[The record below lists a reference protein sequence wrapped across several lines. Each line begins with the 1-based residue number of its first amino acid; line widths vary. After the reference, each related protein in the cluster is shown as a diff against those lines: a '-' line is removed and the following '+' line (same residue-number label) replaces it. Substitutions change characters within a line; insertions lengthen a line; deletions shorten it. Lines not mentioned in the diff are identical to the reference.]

1 MENSIEIEQS
11 PDKVNSSGSVPQMW
25 SIQKFSHLWS
35 VMLISILVFVIYA
48 IYLLAAVKLSA
59 QIALLDAFYTA
70 AFFAGLVYALPWSS
84 KFIEFNKSNIL
95 YFIITHLSGAVL
107 ISSLWTGIHYYVFI
121 KSFARPEE
129 LAFYNNIVIWRFII
143 GVLVYLIIQVFVYM
157 LLYYD
162 KVLEKTKHET
172 ELKNLLTEAELKTLK
187 FQINPHFI
195 FNSLNSIAAL
205 TSIEP
210 EKAREMTIMLADF
223 LRSTLSTN
231 LRQTVPLRE
240 EIRQLN
246 LYAQIEKIRF
256 GDKFTY
262 DENVDVSLLES
273 PVPNMIMQPLL
284 ENAIKYGVYEA
295 LEAIEIHLI
304 VSKADG
310 FLLLTMEN
318 DFEDDCS
325 QRKQKGNGVGLSNIK
340 SRLTLLFGRNDLL
353 KITKENSKFRVILAL
368 PLDNNS

>member
-1 MENSIEIEQS
+1 M
-11 PDKVNSSGSVPQMW
+11 
-25 SIQKFSHLWS
+25 
-35 VMLISILVFVIYA
+35 YA
-48 IYLLAAVKLSA
+48 MYLLVAVNLSV
-59 QIALLDAFYTA
+59 QTALIDAFLTA
-70 AFFAGLVYALPWSS
+70 SLFAALIYALPYSS
-84 KFIEFNKSNIL
+84 KFIEFNKSNIGS
-95 YFIITHLSGAVL
+95 FAFTHLSGAIL
-107 ISSLWTGIHYYVFI
+107 ISGIWTSFHYYVFI
-121 KSFARPEE
+121 KSFIRPEE
-129 LAFYNNIVIWRFII
+129 ANFYNGTVIWRLII
-143 GVLVYLIIQVFVYM
+143 GVLIYLVIQIFVYL

-162 KVLEKTKHET
+162 KLLEKTKHET

-205 TSIEP
+205 TSIDP
-210 EKAREMTIMLADF
+210 ENAREMTIMLADF

-262 DENVDVSLLES
+262 TETIDESLLES

-295 LEAIEIHLI
+295 LEAISIHMIAAKSDNFLI
-304 VSKADG
+304 
-310 FLLLTMEN
+310 LTVEN

-340 SRLTLLFGRNDLL
+340 SRLALLYGRSDLL

-368 PLDNNS
+368 PLDNN